1 MGSVKKS
8 SCFTLPFWRI
18 GKTVQNEQTEPAG
31 GYPKAYAIRREVKFV
46 HSKKAKIKKNLNI

>member
-8 SCFTLPFWRI
+8 SFFTLPFWRI

-31 GYPKAYAIRREVKFV
+31 GTRRRMRYAER
-46 HSKKAKIKKNLNI
+46 